1 MATLRMASKKTME
14 DPVRQLNIEY
24 ELNLTEEE
32 IDQIAAQAEAAQRL
46 LRKLYEVDVE
56 GIVPAL
62 KIEPA
67 AKT

>member
-1 MATLRMASKKTME
+1 MREA
-14 DPVRQLNIEY
+14 VRNLNIEY

-32 IDQIAAQAEAAQRL
+32 IDQIANQAEAAQRL
-46 LRKLYEVDVE
+46 FQKLYAVDVE

-67 AKT
+67 KKA